1 MSVQLEALD
10 ILGDLL
16 SRFGGLLVSYH
27 QSIQAALLPQLTSA
41 RLAVRKRTI
50 MALGKQ
56 VILPTFY
63 SQILCVGE
71 YTSRVICGARFS
83 K

>member
-16 SRFGGLLVSYH
+16 SRFGGLLLSYH

-50 MALGKQ
+50 IALGKQ
-56 VILPTFY
+56 ALRTD
-63 SQILCVGE
+63 
-71 YTSRVICGARFS
+71 YTRLINTLTIGNE
-83 K
+83 